1 MAHAPSF
8 GTDSMSLAAHARAH
22 AQSMSGVLQVR
33 DRHPPAHRALELFG
47 IIAASA
53 LVTLLLVRAAAH
65 SPLWVLAAAPVGYV
79 VADLASGFVHWMFDR
94 FFATNTPLIG
104 ANFVTPF
111 REHHTDP
118 KDITR
123 HGFIET
129 AGNTCLATLPV
140 LGLVAFVPL
149 QSAAASFLVAVFAF
163 ASLATFAT
171 NQFHK
176 WAHTENPPAVVVWLQ
191 QKNLILSPEHHAIH
205 HEAPYE
211 SHYCITVGWLNE
223 TLSRADVWRRM
234 ERFAERTLHLKV
246 YRG

>member
-1 MAHAPSF
+1 MHVAAAYAAPHA
-8 GTDSMSLAAHARAH
+8 TLR
-22 AQSMSGVLQVR
+22 VR
-33 DRHPPAHRALELFG
+33 DRHPPAHRALEMFG
-47 IIAASA
+47 IVAATS
-53 LVTLLLVRAAAH
+53 LVALLLTRAFAQ
-65 SPLWVLAAAPVGYV
+65 SPAWVLAAAPVGYV

-94 FFATNTPLIG
+94 FFATTTPLIG

-118 KDITR
+118 ADITR
-123 HGFIET
+123 HGFVET

-140 LGLVAFVPL
+140 LGAVAFVPL
-149 QSAAASFLVAVFAF
+149 ASDAAAFLVATFAF

-176 WAHTENPPAVVVWLQ
+176 WAHTENPPSIVVWLQ

-211 SHYCITVGWLNE
+211 SHYCITVGWLNG

-234 ERFAERTLHLKV
+234 ERFAERVLHLHV